1 MCGNLTPQ
9 ESIPTINCFM
19 KAVPFSNTQTDLITS
34 RITWVKYSIVRV
46 SAVIIDYLT
55 IMGPLFQTIQDMK
68 YYPRI
73 KQYFKLLM
81 YLKIN
86 YQ

>member
-1 MCGNLTPQ
+1 
-9 ESIPTINCFM
+9 M
-19 KAVPFSNTQTDLITS
+19 KAVPFSNTQTDLITC
-34 RITWVKYSIVRV
+34 RITRVKYSIVRV

-55 IMGPLFQTIQDMK
+55 IMAPLFQTTQAMK
-68 YYPRI
+68 YCPRI
-73 KQYFKLLM
+73 KQYSKLWM

>member
-19 KAVPFSNTQTDLITS
+19 KPAPFSNTQTDLIIC
-34 RITWVKYSIVRV
+34 RITRVKYSIVRV
-46 SAVIIDYLT
+46 SAVIIDYQT
-55 IMGPLFQTIQDMK
+55 IMAPLFLITQAMK

-73 KQYFKLLM
+73 KLYSKLWM

-86 YQ
+86 CQ